1 MKKILSITLAVLL
14 LIALAACNNHQDDVV
29 HPEAVILEKEAIT
42 LQVGES
48 ETLSAVVD
56 LNATDRSV
64 TWSSSDNAIATVDA
78 DGKVTAIA
86 EGTATITVTTNDGG
100 KTATCTVTVTPAPA
114 ETALEVKAANATGAE
129 TDYILFRTDGT
140 YTVYGMFLGA
150 VEFTYDSTYE
160 VKDGVLT
167 VPNPGPNT
175 TTSFGE
181 FPTYPTVEVY
191 GDTVRF
197 TVLSDNGS
205 EITLASFVLT
215 AEDATK
221 LGVTVGEPIEE
232 VKVTGITL
240 TKDTVSLISGNKLDL
255 REIVSIQ
262 PENATDKNY
271 TVTITSNVG
280 NVLKEDNGILGL
292 SEGSAVVT
300 ITTADGGYSATCTV
314 TVTYPEKTVGNSYF
328 SSTVALAGKL
338 DLTALG
344 GSAHDV
350 VYLFNPDGSVEAYQ
364 DYVISQR
371 GYYSLN
377 GSAGS
382 YTDMDLQLF
391 FDGTSNKV
399 LTYAD
404 GKLTADFGIEGVLP
418 VIVTETEMN
427 TSAHFDTDVTF
438 VGTLDLSAYVPGLV
452 QEKAWTC
459 HTDGTVTSTTN
470 GADDGVTN
478 NYSLVSINGTVVTIV
493 LDMGSD
499 GIFTCSLSETD
510 GIRSFTIASLALTM
524 TEQKA

>member
-1 MKKILSITLAVLL
+1 MKKVLSILLAALL
-14 LIALAACNNHQDDVV
+14 LVALAACDNHQDDVI
-29 HPEAVILEKEAIT
+29 HPEAVILEKEAIA
-42 LQVGES
+42 LQVGQS
-48 ETLSAVVD
+48 ETLTAVVD

-64 TWSSSDNAIATVDA
+64 TWSSSDEKIATVDA
-78 DGKVTAIA
+78 NGKVTAVA
-86 EGTATITVTTNDGG
+86 EGTAIITVTTNDGG

-114 ETALEVKAANATGAE
+114 ETVLEVRGVNATGAE
-129 TDYILFRTDGT
+129 TDYILFRADGT

-175 TTSFGE
+175 VTSFGE
-181 FPTYPTVEVY
+181 FPTYPSAEVY

-205 EITLASFVLT
+205 EITLAAFVLP
-215 AEDATK
+215 AEDAAK

-232 VKVTGITL
+232 VAVSGVTL
-240 TKDTVSLISGNKLDL
+240 TQDSVALTAGSKLDL
-255 REIVSIQ
+255 SQIVSIQ
-262 PENATDKNY
+262 PENATNRDY
-271 TVTITSNVG
+271 TVSITANAG
-280 NVLKEDNGILGL
+280 NALKEDSGILGL

-300 ITTADGGYSATCTV
+300 VTTADGGYTATCTV
-314 TVTYPEKTVGNSYF
+314 VVTYPEKTVGSNYF
-328 SSTVALAGKL
+328 GSAVALTGKL

-350 VYLFNPDGSVEAYQ
+350 VYLFNSDGSVEAYQ
-364 DYVISQR
+364 DHVLAQR

-377 GSAGS
+377 GSAGA
-382 YTDMDLQLF
+382 YTSIDLQMF
-391 FDGTSNKV
+391 FDGVSSKA

-418 VIVTETEMN
+418 VIVTETETDMN
-427 TSAHFDTDVTF
+427 AHFDADVTF
-438 VGTLDLSAYVPGLV
+438 VGTLDLSAFVPGLV

-459 HTDGTVTSTTN
+459 HADGTITSTTD

-478 NYSLVSINGTVVTIV
+478 RYSLVSINGTVVTIV

-499 GIFTCSLSETD
+499 GVFTCNLNETD
-510 GIRSFTIASLALTM
+510 GVRSFTIASLALTM
-524 TEQKA
+524 TEKK